1 MMRFDPENNIIKTGI
16 DGVVLIQRPIL
27 GDARGFLHEPYNKE
41 ELKVATGV
49 EFSPV
54 QWTHAYIKPGVIK
67 AIHSENWNKLI
78 YPITGILYA
87 PIVDLRPESPTF
99 GKVEYITIDNT
110 KEDSPRH
117 ALFLPS
123 GGIGNSICTLGT
135 EMMHYFYL
143 IDEYW
148 DDTKATGIAWNDP
161 DLNIK
166 WPITD
171 PILSE
176 RDKTNKT
183 LRQTF
188 PEKFSAKQN

>member
-1 MMRFDPENNIIKTGI
+1 MMRFDPDKHIKKTSI
-16 DGVVLIQRPIL
+16 PGVVLIERPIL

-41 ELKVATGV
+41 ELKAATGV
-49 EFSPV
+49 EFNPV

-67 AIHSENWNKLI
+67 AVHSEDWNKLI
-78 YPITGILYA
+78 YPVTGILYA
-87 PIVDLRPESPTF
+87 PISDLRPESPTF

-110 KEDSPRH
+110 KENSPRQ

-123 GGIGNSICTLGT
+123 GGIGNSICVLGT

-148 DDTKATGIAWNDP
+148 DDAKARGVAWNDP

-166 WPITD
+166 WPVKN

-176 RDKTNKT
+176 RDQHNPT
-183 LRQTF
+183 LREMF
-188 PEKFSAKQN
+188 PGKFKNK

>member
-1 MMRFDPENNIIKTGI
+1 MRIDHRKHIKTTSI
-16 DGVVLIQRPIL
+16 PGVVIIERPLL
-27 GDARGFLHEPYNKE
+27 GDFRGFIHEPYNKE
-41 ELKVATGV
+41 ELEVATGV
-49 EFSPV
+49 EFNPV

-67 AIHSENWNKLI
+67 AVHSEDWNKLI

-110 KEDSPRH
+110 KEDSKRQ
-117 ALFLPS
+117 ALFLPK
-123 GGIGNSICTLGT
+123 GGIGNSVCVLGT

-148 DDTKATGIAWNDP
+148 DDAKARGVAWDDS

-166 WPITD
+166 WPVKT

-176 RDKTNKT
+176 RDQHNPT
-183 LRQTF
+183 LRELF
-188 PEKFSAKQN
+188 PEKFRS

>member
-1 MMRFDPENNIIKTGI
+1 MMRFDPDNNIIKTSI

-41 ELKVATGV
+41 ELKAATGI
-49 EFSPV
+49 EFNPV
-54 QWTHAYIKPGVIK
+54 QWTHAFIKPGVIK
-67 AIHSENWNKLI
+67 AVHSENWNKLI
-78 YPITGILYA
+78 YPVTGILYA
-87 PIVDLRPESPTF
+87 PIVDLRPDSKTF

-110 KEDSPRH
+110 KEDSKRQ

-148 DDTKATGIAWNDP
+148 DDAKASGVAWDDP
-161 DLNIK
+161 DLKIN
-166 WPITD
+166 WPIKD

-176 RDKTNKT
+176 RDKNNPK
-183 LRQTF
+183 LRDLF
-188 PEKFSAKQN
+188 PDKFSK